1 MDEIEL
7 IRIIKTVYK
16 DLNKL
21 NEAETRFKIIDDI
34 LEKYLK
40 WPKIDTA
47 VEFIVADNRA
57 DYVLK
62 NKSGRPV
69 LVIETKKTGIYFELP
84 TTFNN
89 SDSFQKISL
98 EKLLTDQ
105 NIKDA
110 ITQVKEYCED
120 LLCQFAAITNGI
132 VWIIFKVTATNQKP
146 WKKLPAIVIK
156 NFDFFESEYTKAINL
171 LGYTSVTENS
181 SLQNN
186 IGINKKSY
194 SEIFFPKQKINAYDS
209 PVNSNKYASSLGA
222 ISRKFLGPIP
232 STDSEF
238 MKSCYVTNKGHY
250 DNLQKNIH
258 GFLHDSLTPF
268 LKNQGFRE
276 FTDDKAGG
284 AFGLSI
290 AKTIKQENLDNVMI
304 LFGGRGSGKSTFL
317 KRFLFHVNPK
327 EILVY
332 AEVSLI
338 DLIDSSQDPQSLSR
352 EVWERVKK
360 GIDKRNLANGTR
372 EDILKLFADEFE
384 VYSKQILVGLDE
396 SSEEYQ
402 KLLRTFLADKTSDTK
417 LFAEKISLYFKAKN
431 RGLIIFLDNMDQL
444 NPDLQDVCYL
454 TAIEIAKKLSCLVII
469 SMREE
474 RYFRAKVNG
483 VLDAYHT
490 PGYHLSAPVIPEV
503 IIRRLS
509 YIVEKL
515 EYTPDVDV
523 KYNIQYDNDLFA
535 IIKFL
540 KICTYQLKKKD
551 SHLSNFLR
559 FATHGDVRQ
568 ALEFFKG
575 FITSGYTNISE
586 ISQHPYWTFQVHQVI
601 KPMMIPDRIFY
612 DEKLSKIPNVF
623 RLRNDI
629 NSSHFTGIRIL
640 HELVQYGTGNPTG
653 FIDSKLFVQA
663 FEEKYYLKE
672 DCEKHLDIYLRN
684 GLVEASNRVELFDE
698 KVDQIKVTAYGHYV
712 YNTLAFN
719 FTYIDLVCLDS
730 GVFNEELSNYLTK
743 SGNEESKLKQANN
756 ILDRMDMRLERA
768 DKYIAYLEDQEEEE
782 FLQFNLDTNEIR
794 FSKKLRESFDE
805 EKIRVLASAKKNQ

>member
-1 MDEIEL
+1 
-7 IRIIKTVYK
+7 
-16 DLNKL
+16 
-21 NEAETRFKIIDDI
+21 
-34 LEKYLK
+34 
-40 WPKIDTA
+40 
-47 VEFIVADNRA
+47 
-57 DYVLK
+57 
-62 NKSGRPV
+62 
-69 LVIETKKTGIYFELP
+69 
-84 TTFNN
+84 
-89 SDSFQKISL
+89 
-98 EKLLTDQ
+98 
-105 NIKDA
+105 
-110 ITQVKEYCED
+110 
-120 LLCQFAAITNGI
+120 
-132 VWIIFKVTATNQKP
+132 
-146 WKKLPAIVIK
+146 
-156 NFDFFESEYTKAINL
+156 
-171 LGYTSVTENS
+171 
-181 SLQNN
+181 
-186 IGINKKSY
+186 
-194 SEIFFPKQKINAYDS
+194 
-209 PVNSNKYASSLGA
+209 
-222 ISRKFLGPIP
+222 
-232 STDSEF
+232 
-238 MKSCYVTNKGHY
+238 
-250 DNLQKNIH
+250 
-258 GFLHDSLTPF
+258 
-268 LKNQGFRE
+268 
-276 FTDDKAGG
+276 
-284 AFGLSI
+284 
-290 AKTIKQENLDNVMI
+290 
-304 LFGGRGSGKSTFL
+304 
-317 KRFLFHVNPK
+317 
-327 EILVY
+327 
-332 AEVSLI
+332 
-338 DLIDSSQDPQSLSR
+338 
-352 EVWERVKK
+352 
-360 GIDKRNLANGTR
+360 
-372 EDILKLFADEFE
+372 
-384 VYSKQILVGLDE
+384 
-396 SSEEYQ
+396 
-402 KLLRTFLADKTSDTK
+402 
-417 LFAEKISLYFKAKN
+417 
-431 RGLIIFLDNMDQL
+431 MDQL

-640 HELVQYGTGNPTG
+640 HELVQYGTANSTG

-768 DKYIAYLEDQEEEE
+768 DKYITYLEEQEEEE

-794 FSKKLRESFDE
+794 FSRKLRNLLT
-805 EKIRVLASAKKNQ
+805 KRK